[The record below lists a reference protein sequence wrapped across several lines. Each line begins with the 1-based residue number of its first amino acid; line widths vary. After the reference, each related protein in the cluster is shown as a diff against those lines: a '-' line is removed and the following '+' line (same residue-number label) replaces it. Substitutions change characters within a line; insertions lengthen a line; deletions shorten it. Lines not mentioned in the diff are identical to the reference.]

1 MELFFQPS
9 RKRCP
14 LRPPP
19 GQLDRQSKFSALFL
33 RGLCAGS
40 ALIANVLLA
49 APHSLPTALAEPS
62 PSNASSRDSSFRW
75 TQIEE
80 GYALGRYIVGSKD
93 SFLPSEVV
101 LAKFSPTKFS
111 FHAVRAV
118 DGETPSTTDL
128 RSLTRQSDGV
138 AGINAHFFDENDR
151 PLGLLIENG
160 EQQQKLHRSGR
171 VLTGIFAIK
180 KGIPTISLRERFL
193 SDGASM
199 AVQAGPRLIED
210 GKRVAMGDD
219 EGTSRRSGVA
229 LTKSNEVILYA
240 TVLRFP
246 GASFDD
252 IQAMLLDPAL
262 GVWQA
267 MNLDGGGSSQLF
279 IAKQRNVENEIFIT
293 GGDAVP
299 VGLIVKRR

>member
-1 MELFFQPS
+1 MLT
-9 RKRCP
+9 P
-14 LRPPP
+14 LTEVRADP
-19 GQLDRQSKFSALFL
+19 A
-33 RGLCAGS
+33 
-40 ALIANVLLA
+40 IA
-49 APHSLPTALAEPS
+49 T
-62 PSNASSRDSSFRW
+62 RDSSFHW
-75 TQIEE
+75 TRVEE
-80 GYALGRYIVGSKD
+80 GYDLGRYIVGSKD
-93 SFLPSEVV
+93 SFLPSEVI
-101 LAKFSPTKFS
+101 LARFNPNKFS

-118 DGETPSTTDL
+118 VDGSPSTADV
-128 RSLTRQSDGV
+128 RSITQQAQGI

-160 EQQQKLHRSGR
+160 EVQQRPHRSGR

-180 KGIPTISLRERFL
+180 KGLPLINLRERFQM
-193 SDGASM
+193 DGTTM
-199 AVQAGPRLIED
+199 AIQAGPRLIED

-219 EGTSRRSGVA
+219 DGTSRRSGVA
-229 LTKSNEVILYA
+229 LTKANEVILYA

-252 IQAMLLDPAL
+252 IQSMLLDPAL

-279 IAKQRNVENEIFIT
+279 IAKQRNVESEIFIT
-293 GGDAVP
+293 GGDPVP